1 MENNN
6 IYHGFRFPGEI
17 ISHAVWLY
25 HRFTLSFRDV
35 EEILAS
41 RGIEVTY
48 ESIRQWCRYFSQEYA
63 KKIRA
68 KQTRFGDTWHL
79 DEVFIKIKGKLHYL
93 WRAVDQD
100 GDTLDILVQSRKDT
114 NAARKFF
121 RKLLKGQQYSPNII
135 VTDKLKSYGAAHRE
149 MGLSSVHETKQYQN
163 NRSENSHQRTR
174 QQERQMRRFKSA
186 GHAQRFLSVHA
197 AVGNLSRQDRHLM
210 TASNYRELRNHGFA
224 EWDNVS
230 GVVRQN

>member
-35 EEILAS
+35 EELLAS

-48 ESIRQWCRYFSQEYA
+48 ESIRQWCRYFGQDYA
-63 KKIRA
+63 RKVRA

-114 NAARKFF
+114 NA
-121 RKLLKGQQYSPNII
+121 
-135 VTDKLKSYGAAHRE
+135 
-149 MGLSSVHETKQYQN
+149 
-163 NRSENSHQRTR
+163 
-174 QQERQMRRFKSA
+174 
-186 GHAQRFLSVHA
+186 
-197 AVGNLSRQDRHLM
+197 
-210 TASNYRELRNHGFA
+210 
-224 EWDNVS
+224 
-230 GVVRQN
+230 VR